1 MKISLFPQAEISHVF
16 FFSTSSSRIKT
27 VSAVVAENQPV
38 NQVTSVTLSG
48 SLRQAKLL
56 VYIFSIIGFV
66 MPKESLEA
74 HEAEALKN
82 RQIVEQNESN
92 CFNTSSLMT

>member
-1 MKISLFPQAEISHVF
+1 
-16 FFSTSSSRIKT
+16 
-27 VSAVVAENQPV
+27 
-38 NQVTSVTLSG
+38 
-48 SLRQAKLL
+48 
-56 VYIFSIIGFV
+56 